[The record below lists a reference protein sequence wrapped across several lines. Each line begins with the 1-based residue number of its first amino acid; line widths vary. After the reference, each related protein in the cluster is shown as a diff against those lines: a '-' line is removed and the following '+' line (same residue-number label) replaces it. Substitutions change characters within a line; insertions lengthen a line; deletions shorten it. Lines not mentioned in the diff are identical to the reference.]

1 MPLNPK
7 VSVVIANY
15 NGKHY
20 LEDCLDSLHIQN
32 FKDFEIILVDNDS
45 SDGSADLVEGEY
57 PDVILIRNPANLG
70 FAEGTNQGIRDSKGE
85 FILTLNN
92 DTRLEPGFLDRILD
106 PMEGNGRVGI
116 CASKMLFPDG
126 RINSTGL
133 CISRSGAAWNRG
145 MFQEDKGQYD
155 NKEEVFGASAGAA
168 LYRRSMLDEIGLF
181 DEDFFMYMED
191 VDLSFRARLAG
202 WNCIYVPAA
211 VVYHHHGGTAGYMSD
226 MAVYYGN
233 RNMVWMVV
241 KNFPSRL
248 LLPSIPW
255 IVCRNIGVI
264 LYYAFRGKGRIII
277 RSKAD
282 AIGGIARLQAKRR
295 AIQRD
300 IRSQPRF
307 LEIYT
312 WADNQRMWC
321 E

>member
-20 LEDCLDSLHIQN
+20 LKDCLDSLYIQN

-155 NKEEVFGASAGAA
+155 HQEEVFGASAGAA

-233 RNMVWMVV
+233 RNNPWVV
-241 KNFPSRL
+241 LKNFPLRI
-248 LLPSIPW
+248 LLPSLPW
-255 IVCRNIGVI
+255 IIGRNLGVI
-264 LYYAFRGKGRIII
+264 LYYAVHGKGRVIL
-277 RSKAD
+277 RAKAD
-282 AIGGIARLQAKRR
+282 AIRGFTTSSKKMWGNKKT
-295 AIQRD
+295 
-300 IRSQPRF
+300 F
-307 LEIYT
+307 KNHEILCWIHF
-312 WADNQRMWC
+312 WAPIPKH
-321 E
+321 